1 MMKNTLFFLGQKW
14 SENDVMAEKRKQS
27 ESTESLDEGAFICI
41 HFLYVYQGIK
51 CLHVNVFFCK
61 QIYTMQHHR
70 VLVSSDF
77 NEQHFFVFQVSS
89 VFYCCVVF
97 VFLMIVLLLEARQ
110 VLTSTQGIY
119 CTKKHLLL

>member
-51 CLHVNVFFCK
+51 CLHVNVFFFASKFTPCN
-61 QIYTMQHHR
+61 ITEY
-70 VLVSSDF
+70 L
-77 NEQHFFVFQVSS
+77 
-89 VFYCCVVF
+89 
-97 VFLMIVLLLEARQ
+97 
-110 VLTSTQGIY
+110 
-119 CTKKHLLL
+119 